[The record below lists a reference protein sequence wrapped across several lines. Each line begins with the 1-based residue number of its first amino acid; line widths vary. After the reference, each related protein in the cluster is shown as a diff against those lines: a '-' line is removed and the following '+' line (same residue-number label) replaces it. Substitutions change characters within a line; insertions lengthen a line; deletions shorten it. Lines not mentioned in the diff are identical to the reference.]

1 MTTTTIVET
10 PTRLAS
16 RDRRTDRRSLAAASV
31 GNVLE
36 WFDWTVYATFAP
48 LFAQQFFPPGSRT
61 AQLLSA
67 LAVFAVGFL
76 MRPLGGWLFGTF
88 ADRSGRRAA
97 LTVSIVLMGGGSAL
111 IAISPTYA
119 DIGIA
124 AALILLIARM
134 VQGLSLGGEF
144 GTSATYLAE
153 RAPRERRGL
162 FSSVY
167 YMGTAAGLLLASGL
181 SVALHSTLSTQDMRD
196 WGWRI
201 AFALGAFGAL
211 AGYWIRRRA
220 AETQQFQTQRMR
232 RGAAERPLL
241 AAIRSHPK
249 EIGRIVAFTI
259 AATLAFY
266 IFATYF
272 PTYVA
277 STTGL
282 SPALASLA
290 NTIALVVFLVLQ
302 PVFGAL
308 SDRIGRK
315 PLLLVF
321 AGGFAIGAV
330 PAAIALSASFPV
342 VLTIELIALAL
353 FGLYSAI
360 APAVMAEQFP
370 TNVRAVAIGAP
381 YNLVVALFGGTAPYL
396 LTWLRSENAE
406 LVFFGYL
413 AVAAV
418 IGAVAFLTMPETKG
432 KELS

>member
-1 MTTTTIVET
+1 MTQTL
-10 PTRLAS
+10 LAVPARAAS
-16 RDRRTDRRSLAAASV
+16 ERHTGSRSLAAASV

-48 LFAQQFFPPGSRT
+48 LFAQQFFPPASRT

-76 MRPLGGWLFGTF
+76 MRPVGGWLFGTF

-97 LTVSIVLMGGGSAL
+97 LTVSVVLMGAGSAL

-119 DIGIA
+119 QIGLA
-124 AALILLIARM
+124 APLILLVARM

-153 RAPRERRGL
+153 RAPRGRRGL
-162 FSSVY
+162 YSSVY

-181 SVALHSTLSTQDMRD
+181 SASLNASLSTSDMRD
-196 WGWRI
+196 WGWRV
-201 AFALGAFGAL
+201 AFGLGTLGAL
-211 AGYWIRRRA
+211 AGYWIRRGA
-220 AETQQFQTQRMR
+220 AETEQFQHQRVR
-232 RGAAERPLL
+232 HGEINRPLL
-241 AAIRSHPK
+241 AAVRHHPK
-249 EIGRIVAFTI
+249 EIGRVVAFTV
-259 AATLAFY
+259 AATLVFY
-266 IFATYF
+266 VFASYF
-272 PTYVA
+272 PAYVA
-277 STTGL
+277 TTTGM

-290 NTIALVVFLVLQ
+290 NTIALAVFLLQQ

-308 SDRIGRK
+308 SDRYGRK

-321 AGGFAIGAV
+321 ACGFAIGSV
-330 PAAIALSASFPV
+330 PAALVLRPSFPV
-342 VLTIELIALAL
+342 VLVIELVALVL

-370 TNVRAVAIGAP
+370 TNVRAVAVGTP

-396 LTWLRSENAE
+396 LTWLRGEGAE
-406 LVFFGYL
+406 LLFFGYL
-413 AVAAV
+413 ALAAV
-418 IGAVAFLTMPETKG
+418 VGAIAFLTMSETTG
-432 KELS
+432 KDLS